1 MADRAAGRGGW
12 PVVSSGAGRGPQG
25 QAFEPVHA
33 RSPGPM
39 DGAAVRTMMGRAAVF
54 TAPSLYEPFGL
65 AALEAANAGA
75 ALVMADIPG
84 FREIW
89 DGAALF
95 ADPRD
100 PQAVSRALNAVT
112 VDDNLRRG
120 LASRSRPRAAR
131 ITITRSAAPL
141 LCHDAPTERRQ

>member
-1 MADRAAGRGGW
+1 MGLRVVPNAIGPAPDPTAMPTAKEPLVLTVGRWWDEGKNGRMLDSAAGLCGW
-12 PVVSSGAGRGPQG
+12 PVVMIGALRGPQG

-84 FREIW
+84 FREI
-89 DGAALF
+89 D
-95 ADPRD
+95 RK
-100 PQAVSRALNAVT
+100 STRLN
-112 VDDNLRRG
+112 
-120 LASRSRPRAAR
+120 SRP
-131 ITITRSAAPL
+131 
-141 LCHDAPTERRQ
+141 